1 VGVRGRLRVRG
12 QDRVHLRGT
21 RENCGVLLG
30 AWYADTGG
38 EGDVVATLPDHP
50 NLDQLRHQAKDLL
63 RAAKSG
69 HGQALAQ
76 IQSASDRVSLASAQL
91 AVARAYGF
99 ASWPKLK
106 AEVEARTLDLAE
118 KVDAFC
124 RASVSDGSGRAAR
137 MLAATP
143 EIAGHSF
150 ATAVI
155 LGDATR
161 VSEELR
167 RDAGLATRR
176 DPRSGW
182 TALHA
187 VSASRWHQFEPAH
200 ADGLLAVAQLLIEAG
215 GDPVAK
221 TGWRRSSWSP
231 LGCAVASANSGPS
244 NQGIVQLLLDRGATP
259 DDRDLYLAG
268 FAPDRHELL
277 PLLLARVPN
286 VSEITEM
293 ALAAPI
299 SNDDVE
305 GVRLLLHAG
314 VDPVRFVDDDGQA
327 TPVVVAAIRSACSA
341 ELLDLLLENG
351 ADANAAGPDGRSPDR
366 LATAAGRPDL
376 VELLRRYGADDEV
389 TGGDRFLS
397 ACLQADRT
405 SAERQL
411 SDDPGLLAR
420 LTDDERAA
428 IVRAAEQGNSA
439 AVALML
445 DLGFS
450 LETRGDGGATALH
463 VAAHSGSADSV
474 RLLLNRGADV
484 EAHDT
489 NWNSSPLDWAAVG
502 SGEQPENDPAANW
515 VETVR
520 ILLAAGASS
529 ENIAL
534 APDDPKPPSPEVA
547 ELLRSHNDRES
558 GR

>member
-1 VGVRGRLRVRG
+1 VP
-12 QDRVHLRGT
+12 
-21 RENCGVLLG
+21 
-30 AWYADTGG
+30 
-38 EGDVVATLPDHP
+38 TLPAHP

-63 RAAKSG
+63 RAANAG
-69 HGQALAQ
+69 DGQALAQ
-76 IQSASDRVSLASAQL
+76 IQVVSDQVTLASAQL

-124 RASVSDGSGRAAR
+124 KASTSDGSGRAAR
-137 MLAATP
+137 MLAANP

-155 LGDATR
+155 LGDAAR
-161 VSEELR
+161 VGEELR

-182 TALHA
+182 TPLHA
-187 VSASRWHQFEPAH
+187 VSASRWHQFEPARS
-200 ADGLLAVAQLLIEAG
+200 DGLLAVAQLLIEAG
-215 GDPVAK
+215 ADPVAK
-221 TGWRRSSWSP
+221 TGWQRSSWSP
-231 LGCAVASANSGPS
+231 LGCAVASSNSGRS
-244 NQGIVQLLLDRGATP
+244 NHGIVELLLDHGAIP

-268 FAPDRHELL
+268 FAPDRHQLL
-277 PLLLARVPN
+277 PLLLARMPN
-286 VSEITEM
+286 LHEVARQ

-314 VDPVRFVDDDGQA
+314 VDPGRFVDDDGQA
-327 TPVVVAAIRSACSA
+327 TPVVVAAIHSGCSG
-341 ELLDLLLENG
+341 ELLDLLLESR
-351 ADANAAGPDGRSPDR
+351 ADPNAAGPDGRSPHR

-376 VELLRRYGADDEV
+376 VELLRRYGGADDQA
-389 TGGDRFLS
+389 TAGDRFLC

-411 SDDPGLLAR
+411 SDDPGLAAK
-420 LTDDERAA
+420 LTDDEHTA
-428 IVRAAEQGNSA
+428 IVRAAEQGNAA

-463 VAAHSGSADSV
+463 VAAHSGSADTV
-474 RLLLNRGADV
+474 RLLLERGADI
-484 EAHDT
+484 EARDT
-489 NWNSSPLDWAAVG
+489 NWNSTPLDWAAVG

-520 ILLAAGASS
+520 TLLAAGASS
-529 ENIAL
+529 EDIAL
-534 APDDPKPPSPEVA
+534 SPDDSKQPSPEVA
-547 ELLRSHNDRES
+547 ELLRNHNGRES